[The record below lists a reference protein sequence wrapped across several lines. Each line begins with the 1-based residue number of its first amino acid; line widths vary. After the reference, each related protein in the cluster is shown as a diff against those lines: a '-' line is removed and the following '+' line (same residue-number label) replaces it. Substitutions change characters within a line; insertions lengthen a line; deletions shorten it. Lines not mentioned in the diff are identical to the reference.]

1 MIIRLKK
8 EKTNCQKK
16 KGHYLLSSVCP
27 KVFPQMFPDNI
38 PVALINVKVS
48 TGCQKMW
55 EADAFAQL
63 QMLKIVVFHPVCVI
77 SA

>member
-1 MIIRLKK
+1 
-8 EKTNCQKK
+8 
-16 KGHYLLSSVCP
+16 
-27 KVFPQMFPDNI
+27 MFPDNI